1 MNLTPLE
8 DLSIDRE
15 ELAARGRVLV
25 VDDEYSIRYTFA
37 LFLDEA
43 GYRATA
49 VEDPE
54 EALELLSSSPEGI
67 DLAFVDI
74 LLENTSGIDLMRR
87 IKERSPATEVVIV
100 TGAPSVETASEALRL
115 GAFDYLVKPVGQE
128 ALLKITDLALRHK
141 AVHDAVERYR
151 LNLEAIFRSIEDGV
165 VTVDERLE
173 IVEVNRAAER
183 LCGVRRQDVLG
194 RPISQEMFDCGA
206 GCLRALRASV
216 TRRPPVVIH
225 NLECHSQKRPD
236 QVVSIK
242 ATPLLRGNDVPS
254 GGVLVI
260 RDQTRLEAL
269 EQTLRR
275 VQPGELVGGSPAMR
289 RIRSTVESLAELPTT
304 VLITGEAGVGKQVV
318 AEALHASGRRRPLIR
333 VSCAALPQEL
343 LESELFGH
351 VEGAFVGAHGDRVG
365 RFELARGGSLFLDQ
379 IDAMP
384 LGTQERLLR
393 VLETM
398 EVCRLGDDR
407 TVPVD
412 VRVLAATDRNLAD
425 RVTAGLFREDL
436 LRRLEVLEIHVPAL
450 RERPEDIPALVHHLL
465 GMLGGRLGK
474 RVTTVSDEVLERF
487 LAHPWPGNVRQ
498 LETVLE
504 HALVLA
510 SDEVIRMEDL
520 PEELCRAASPV
531 PGE

>member
-1 MNLTPLE
+1 MNMTGLE
-8 DLSIDRE
+8 DLSIDRR
-15 ELAARGRVLV
+15 ELGGRGRVLV

-49 VEDPE
+49 VSTPD
-54 EALELLSSSPEGI
+54 EALRVLSSERV

-74 LLENTSGIDLMRR
+74 LLENTSGIDLMRQ
-87 IKERSPATEVVIV
+87 IKDRSPATEVVIV
-100 TGAPSVETASEALRL
+100 TGAPSVETASAALRL

-128 ALLKITDLALRHK
+128 ALLRITDLALRHK

-173 IVEVNRAAER
+173 VVEVNRAAER
-183 LCGVRRQDVLG
+183 LCGLHREDVLG
-194 RPISQEMFDCGA
+194 KPITEEILGCEA

-216 TRRPPVVIH
+216 TGRPPVVIH
-225 NLECHSQKRPD
+225 NLECRSRAHPD
-236 QVVSIK
+236 QVVSVK
-242 ATPLLRGNDVPS
+242 ATPLLRGGDEPS

-260 RDQTRLEAL
+260 RDQTRLETL
-269 EQTLRR
+269 EKTLRR
-275 VQPGELVGGSPAMR
+275 CQPGELVGTSPAMR
-289 RIRSTVESLAELPTT
+289 RIRSTIESFAELPTT
-304 VLITGEAGVGKQVV
+304 VLITGEAGAGKEVV
-318 AEALHASGRRRPLIR
+318 AEALHATGRRRPLLK
-333 VSCAALPQEL
+333 VSCAALPQQL

-351 VEGAFVGAHGDRVG
+351 VEGAFVGAHGDRAG
-365 RFELARGGSLFLDQ
+365 RFELARGGTLFLDQ

-398 EVCRLGDDR
+398 EVRRLGDER
-407 TVPVD
+407 AIPVD
-412 VRVLAATDRNLAD
+412 VRILAATDRNLAD
-425 RVTAGLFREDL
+425 RVAAGLFREDL
-436 LRRLEVLEIHVPAL
+436 LRRLEVFEIHVPAL
-450 RERPEDIPALVHHLL
+450 RERPEDLPALVHHLL
-465 GMLGGRLGK
+465 CNLGIRLGK
-474 RVTTVSDEVLERF
+474 RVTTVTDEVLELF

-510 SDEVIRMEDL
+510 RDETIRMEDL
-520 PEELCRAASPV
+520 PEELCHVASPV
-531 PGE
+531 PGD